1 MGNNKILYATKRVVA
16 AVMLSVLLFSTSEIG
31 VLADNLDGQE
41 DTITDESIQ
50 PEEETV
56 EEETQTEEQENAEE
70 EIRQQTF
77 KLDAVPESSGA
88 DLTESKVEK
97 SGQEAGGNGDNGG
110 EDDNQDDEECTN
122 HDWAD
127 PVYSDD
133 GTKLIYKCK
142 NAKCDCTKEESTK
155 PVITEVD
162 VKGEKAEEQEKIFH
176 SKTTIKAIV
185 HVEGFALDKNLDNVD
200 VDICVYDY
208 SDETSTDNQSGF
220 SLNSICTPER
230 SGANGTL
237 TVTWTLEPEVGKMYS
252 LGYVVAVNKINDK
265 VSIAADKYELNDI
278 VGNADAAKENSKF
291 KYTISSSDGTYTLT
305 EQDVND
311 NEIKWY
317 SNNGNSEDKL
327 NLKIEGKANAKIQ
340 VNSITDSQGQAIEFE
355 RKDGNGRF
363 ETRQITF
370 SIFGLEWTWDIN
382 VWVVDNIYEA
392 QLPTDASRTYT
403 VTYTIEGDKE
413 NTYTKT
419 IKTFIDN
426 EPPKLEITYNNQSSP
441 TGSEG
446 AEAGFYNND
455 VTVTAKITEVN
466 FDAVDVL
473 PGLTVV
479 GSTAGEIHFEKKTAS
494 EPLENGD
501 IVYTYEAKVSAEG
514 DYHVSGC
521 VSDRAGN
528 NNAEGSFEQTNFT
541 IDKTAPVVAEITFDN
556 NEAKNEKYYKAARTA
571 TIKVQEKNFSTDDKF
586 TSLEITSNGGKAE
599 ISAWQQSGD
608 GTYTKTVTFS
618 EDGTYSFKFSC
629 KDKATNVSETKTV
642 NEFVI
647 DTKAPEVSVEFDN
660 NSVQNGKYFNS
671 ARTAKIK
678 IKDINTK
685 ASQAV
690 ITKSSE
696 EGLNELPEI
705 SGYYDSDEEH
715 EATIRFEKDGTYG
728 FKVSCEDLA
737 GNVSDSYT
745 CSSFVIDTTAPV
757 IDITGV
763 ENMSANKGAVE
774 PLISVTDK
782 NLEEKSLEVTL
793 TGSNNGLV
801 NGGMTTTTIA
811 DGYQIK
817 VSDIAHEKDKDDLY
831 TLNAVITDLAGNKSE
846 RKIEYSVN
854 RFGSVYVLSQA
865 TKDMVDGYYVTSPQD
880 VVITEINVD
889 SLAYKEVS
897 VGFEGNVKTL
907 SEGRGYTT
915 SDLVNDRGWHSI
927 SYVVGK
933 NNFNNDG
940 IYNVTVFSEDRAT
953 NKQSNQSKDAE
964 IEFLMDMTAPSV
976 VVSGIEDNGTYEEA
990 NHDFSVNATDTIGV
1004 SAMIIT
1010 LNGEELGSYTSEE
1023 LAESGGTK
1031 TLTIPEKADL
1041 QNIEITCSDVAGN
1054 VTNLSYNN
1062 LLVSQK
1068 AEELRDNEIISEVP
1082 GPKAAGAAIPIAI
1095 AAVASVGAAGAGV
1108 GVFAFKKIKTR

>member
-1 MGNNKILYATKRVVA
+1 
-16 AVMLSVLLFSTSEIG
+16 MLSALLFSTSEIG
-31 VLADNLDGQE
+31 VLAETQNGQE
-41 DTITDESIQ
+41 DIVVDKDVQ
-50 PEEETV
+50 PEEQGTEEEKTV
-56 EEETQTEEQENAEE
+56 EEEPKTQENTEEEK
-70 EIRQQTF
+70 QQTF
-77 KLDAVPESSGA
+77 TVDAVPESSGA
-88 DLTESKVEK
+88 DLNESKVEK
-97 SGQEAGGNGDNGG
+97 SGQETGGNDDNGG
-110 EDDNQDDEECTN
+110 GDDNQDDKVCTN
-122 HDWAD
+122 HKLAE

-133 GTKLIYKCK
+133 GTKLIYKCQ
-142 NAKCDCTKEESTK
+142 NENCDYTKEESTK
-155 PVITEVD
+155 PVITKVE
-162 VKGEKAEEQEKIFH
+162 VKGEEAEEQEKIFH
-176 SKTTIKAIV
+176 SKTTIKATV
-185 HVEGFALDKNLDNVD
+185 QVEGYAKDKNLDNVD
-200 VDICVYDY
+200 VDICAYDY

-237 TVTWTLEPEVGKMYS
+237 TVTWTLEPEEGKMYS
-252 LGYVVAVNKINDK
+252 LGYVVAVNKINDN

-305 EQDVND
+305 EQDVKD

-327 NLKIEGKANAKIQ
+327 NLKIEGKANTKIQ
-340 VNSITDSQGQAIEFE
+340 VNSIKDGQEQAIEFK

-363 ETRQITF
+363 EKRQITF
-370 SIFGLEWTWDIN
+370 SIFGFEWTWDIN

-392 QLPTDASRTYT
+392 KLPTDSSNTYT
-403 VTYTIEGDKE
+403 VSYTIEGDKT

-426 EPPKLEITYNNQSSP
+426 EPPKLEITYNNQP
-441 TGSEG
+441 APAGSEG
-446 AEAGFYNND
+446 AEVGFYNND
-455 VTVTAKITEVN
+455 VTVVAKITEAN

-479 GSTAGEIHFEKKTAS
+479 GNSTEEIPFEKKTVS

-514 DYHVSGC
+514 DYHVAGC
-521 VSDRAGN
+521 VTDKAGN
-528 NNAEGSFEQTNFT
+528 SNKEDSFDQANFT

-556 NEAKNEKYYKAARTA
+556 NEGKNGKFYKVARTA
-571 TIKVQEKNFSTDDKF
+571 TIKIQEKNFSTDDKF
-586 TSLEITSNGGKAE
+586 TSLEITSSGGKAE
-599 ISAWQQSGD
+599 IGAWQQAGED
-608 GTYTKTVTFS
+608 TYTKTVKFS

-629 KDKATNVSETKTV
+629 KDKATNVSETKSV

-660 NSVQNGKYFNS
+660 NSAQNGKYFNS

-678 IKDINTK
+678 IKDPNAK

-705 SGYYDSDEEH
+705 SGYYDSDQDH
-715 EATIRFEKDGTYG
+715 EVTIKFEKDGSYG

-737 GNVSDSYT
+737 GNVSDAYT
-745 CSSFVIDTTAPV
+745 CSSFVIDTTVPV

-801 NGGMTTTTIA
+801 NGGMTMTTIA

-865 TKDMVDGYYVTSPQD
+865 TKSMVDGYYVTSPQD

-889 SLAYKEVS
+889 SLTYKEVS

-1004 SAMIIT
+1004 SAMTIT

-1031 TLTIPEKADL
+1031 TLTIPEKEDL

-1082 GPKAAGAAIPIAI
+1082 GPKAAGAALPIAI

>member
-1 MGNNKILYATKRVVA
+1 
-16 AVMLSVLLFSTSEIG
+16 MLSALLFSTSEIG
-31 VLADNLDGQE
+31 VLAETQNGQE
-41 DTITDESIQ
+41 DIVVDKDVQ
-50 PEEETV
+50 PEEQDTEEEKTV
-56 EEETQTEEQENAEE
+56 EEEPKTQENTEEEKQ
-70 EIRQQTF
+70 QQTF
-77 KLDAVPESSGA
+77 TVDDVPESDGA
-88 DLTESKVEK
+88 DLDESKIAQQ
-97 SGQEAGGNGDNGG
+97 GQEAGGNDDNGG
-110 EDDNQDDEECTN
+110 ENGNQAGEECTN
-122 HDWAD
+122 HKLAE

-133 GTKLIYKCK
+133 GSKLIYKCQNK
-142 NAKCDCTKEESTK
+142 NCDYTKEESTR
-155 PVITEVD
+155 PVITEVE
-162 VKGEKAEEQEKIFH
+162 VKGEEAEEQEKIFH

-185 HVEGFALDKNLDNVD
+185 QVEGYALDKNLDNVD
-200 VDICVYDY
+200 VDICAYDY

-220 SLNSICTPER
+220 SLNKICAPER
-230 SGANGTL
+230 SVENGTL

-252 LGYVVAVNKINDK
+252 LGYVVAVNKINDN

-327 NLKIEGKANAKIQ
+327 NLKIEGKANTKIQ
-340 VNSITDSQGQAIEFE
+340 VNSIKDGQEQAIEFK

-370 SIFGLEWTWDIN
+370 SIFGYEWTWDIN

-392 QLPTDASRTYT
+392 KLPTDSSNTYT
-403 VTYTIEGDKE
+403 VSYTIEGDKT

-426 EPPKLEITYNNQSSP
+426 EPPKLEITYNNQP
-441 TGSEG
+441 APAGSEG
-446 AEAGFYNND
+446 AEVGFYNND
-455 VTVTAKITEVN
+455 VTVVAKITEAN

-479 GSTAGEIHFEKKTAS
+479 GNSTEEIHFEKKTVS

-514 DYHVSGC
+514 DYHVAGC
-521 VSDRAGN
+521 VTDKAGN
-528 NNAEGSFEQTNFT
+528 SNKEDSFDQANFT

-556 NEAKNEKYYKAARTA
+556 NEGKNGKFYKVARTA
-571 TIKVQEKNFSTDDKF
+571 TIKIQEKNFSTDDKF
-586 TSLEITSNGGKAE
+586 TSLEITSSGGKAE
-599 ISAWQQSGD
+599 IGAWQQAGED
-608 GTYTKTVTFS
+608 TYTKTVKFS

-629 KDKATNVSETKTV
+629 KDKATNVSETKSV

-660 NSVQNGKYFNS
+660 NSAQNGKYFNS

-678 IKDINTK
+678 IKDPNAK

-705 SGYYDSDEEH
+705 SGYYDSDQDH
-715 EATIRFEKDGTYG
+715 EVTIKFEKDGSYG

-737 GNVSDSYT
+737 GNVSDAYT
-745 CSSFVIDTTAPV
+745 CSSFVIDTTVPV

-793 TGSNNGLV
+793 TGSNNGPV
-801 NGGMTTTTIA
+801 NSGMTTTTIP

-817 VSDIAHEKDKDDLY
+817 VSDIAHEKQKDDLY

-865 TKDMVDGYYVTSPQD
+865 TKSMVDGYYVTSPQD

-889 SLAYKEVS
+889 SLTYKEVS
-897 VGFEGNVKTL
+897 VGFEGDVKTL

-915 SDLVNDRGWHSI
+915 NDMINDRGWHSI

-1004 SAMIIT
+1004 SAMTIT

-1082 GPKAAGAAIPIAI
+1082 GPKAAGAVLPIAI